1 MIDIE
6 IAKTVEHFALIQSIA
21 NKTWPDTFGDIL
33 SPEQITYML
42 DMMYSTASLKSQV
55 TDKQNVF
62 IIVKE
67 DDYYLGYLSYE
78 LNYKNS
84 LKTKIHKI
92 YVLPETQGNGI
103 GKILFGEVT
112 AIAKKN
118 GNTILTLNVNRDNSA
133 VQFYEK
139 IGFTK
144 VGEEDI
150 DIGDGF
156 IMNDAIMEKNI

>member
-1 MIDIE
+1 MINIE
-6 IAKTVEHFALIQSIA
+6 IAKTAEHFAHIQAIA
-21 NKTWPDTFGDIL
+21 NKTWPVTFGDIL
-33 SPEQITYML
+33 SPEQIAYML
-42 DMMYSTASLKSQV
+42 DMMYSTASLESQV
-55 TDKQNVF
+55 TDKQHVF
-62 IIVKE
+62 LIIKE
-67 DDYYLGYLSYE
+67 FDNYLGYLSYE

-92 YVLPETQGNGI
+92 YVLPETQGKGV

-112 AIAKKN
+112 TIAKKN
-118 GNTILTLNVNRDNSA
+118 GNTVLTLNVNRDNSA

-150 DIGDGF
+150 DIGEGF